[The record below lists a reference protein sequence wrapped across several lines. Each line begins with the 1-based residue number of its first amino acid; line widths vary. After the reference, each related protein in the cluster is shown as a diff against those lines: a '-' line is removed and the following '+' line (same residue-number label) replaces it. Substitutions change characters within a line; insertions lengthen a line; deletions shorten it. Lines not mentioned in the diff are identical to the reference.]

1 MTIAKINHY
10 NGVQFGYQIQVNGQV
25 KYFTWCDTAELRDK
39 IVWVLQG
46 NKIAN
51 YDNQLQGDIR

>member
-1 MTIAKINHY
+1 MQVIKINHY
-10 NGVQFGYQIQVNGQV
+10 NGAQFGYQILVNNKV

-46 NKIAN
+46 NKIAD
-51 YDNQLQGDIR
+51 YPE